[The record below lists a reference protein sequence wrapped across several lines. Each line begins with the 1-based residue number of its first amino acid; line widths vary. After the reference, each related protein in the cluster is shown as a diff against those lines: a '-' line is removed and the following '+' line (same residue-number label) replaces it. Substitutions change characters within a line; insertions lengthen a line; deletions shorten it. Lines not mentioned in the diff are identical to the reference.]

1 MLKLGLTNKAVI
13 ELDLKLGHPIIKATG
28 RILQGEPIE
37 TVCSHDLTMIQG
49 KIVFDMSAAFFNSVK
64 SNPIKLKRMNSEMDE
79 LYNQLKTDL
88 LNSTADIK
96 REDLDAIQENPKF
109 LEKLNSYSWI
119 DFLCGNVS
127 TYTISESANADVV
140 WNDASSIWQ
149 VVATREILPDQLI
162 SLPKPS
168 TT

>member
-1 MLKLGLTNKAVI
+1 MLKLGLTTKAVI
-13 ELDLKLGHPIIKATG
+13 ELDTKLGYPIIKATG

-49 KIVFDMSAAFFNSVK
+49 KIVFNMSAAFFNSVK

-88 LNSTADIK
+88 LNSTTNIK
-96 REDLDAIQENPKF
+96 KEDLDAIQENPKF
-109 LEKLNSYSWI
+109 LDKLNSYSWI

-127 TYTISESANADVV
+127 TYTISENANANVV
-140 WNDASSIWQ
+140 WNDSSSIWQ
-149 VVATREILPDQLI
+149 VVATREILPDQHI
-162 SLPKPS
+162 SLPKPH

>member
-1 MLKLGLTNKAVI
+1 MLKLGLTTKAVI
-13 ELDLKLGHPIIKATG
+13 ELDTKLGYPIIRATG

-49 KIVFDMSAAFFNSVK
+49 KIVFNMSAAFFNSVK
-64 SNPIKLKRMNSEMDE
+64 SNPVKLKRMNSEMDE

-88 LNSTADIK
+88 LNSTVDIK
-96 REDLDAIQENPKF
+96 KEDLDAIQENPKF

-140 WNDASSIWQ
+140 WNDSSSIWQ
-149 VVATREILPDQLI
+149 VVATREILPDQII
-162 SLPKPS
+162 SLPKPP